1 MKIKRLNVKEVRDN
15 IYSFHLISAIEVG
28 CQTDTTMDQIIHYYV
43 QILPLHGPRSL
54 YFLIHADGSIFY
66 NAEPK
71 DKKIYIERI
80 FSDKKLHFFTS
91 VFLSFYDFCYQNPVY
106 MQQHLTNRTA
116 YVSCSL
122 DITVA
127 SPKECTIAVKF

>member
-1 MKIKRLNVKEVRDN
+1 MRPGSV
-15 IYSFHLISAIEVG
+15 F
-28 CQTDTTMDQIIHYYV
+28 
-43 QILPLHGPRSL
+43 
-54 YFLIHADGSIFY
+54 FLIDSDGSIFY

-71 DKKIYIERI
+71 DKKYIEGI

-91 VFLSFYDFCYQNPVY
+91 VFLSFYDFCYQNLVY
-106 MQQHLTNRTA
+106 MKQHLTNRTA

-127 SPKECTIAVKF
+127 SPLEF